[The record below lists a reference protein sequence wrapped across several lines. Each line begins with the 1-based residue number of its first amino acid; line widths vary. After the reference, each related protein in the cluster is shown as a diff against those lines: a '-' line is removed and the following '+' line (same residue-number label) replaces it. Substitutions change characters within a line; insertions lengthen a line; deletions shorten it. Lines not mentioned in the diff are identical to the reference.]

1 MDKGEIPFAIFI
13 DLSKAFDTLY
23 HITLMHKL
31 SYYGV
36 HGTALTLFQSY
47 LSNHKQYVKFDNVES
62 DLAQGSIL
70 GPLLF
75 LIYMNVL
82 NNFSSV
88 FKTIMYT
95 DNMTLVGNLSNFN
108 NKNGND
114 CNTNINIE
122 LVLSNDWLKLNKLFL
137 NEKKT
142 KFMMFY
148 SQQRE
153 VPIIK
158 LNMNNTDLEPITDFN
173 FLGIIINKHVKWNN
187 HINKIANNIART
199 NEILNRLKHFLA
211 PGILVNIYNCLILP
225 HLYYGVLVWCYER
238 TRIFK
243 VQKKITESYFFC
255 KV

>member
-1 MDKGEIPFAIFI
+1 MFNQLHAHFEVNKLYYNSQYGFRRNHSTEFAALEHIDRILLDMDKGEIPFAIFI
-13 DLSKAFDTLY
+13 DLSKAFDTLD
-23 HITLMHKL
+23 HITLMRKL

-47 LSNHKQYVKFDNVES
+47 LSNRKQYVKFDHVES
-62 DLAQGSIL
+62 DLATLTIGVPQGSIL
-70 GPLLF
+70 GSLLF
-75 LIYMNVL
+75 LIYMNDL
-82 NNFSSV
+82 NNFSSL
-88 FKTIMYT
+88 FKTIMYADDT
-95 DNMTLVGNLSNFN
+95 TLVGNLSNFD

-122 LVLSNDWLKLNKLFL
+122 LVLLNDWLKLNKLSL

-142 KFMMFY
+142 KFLMFY

-187 HINKIANNIART
+187 HIVIWV
-199 NEILNRLKHFLA
+199 RL
-211 PGILVNIYNCLILP
+211 V
-225 HLYYGVLVWCYER
+225 V
-238 TRIFK
+238 T
-243 VQKKITESYFFC
+243 
-255 KV
+255 